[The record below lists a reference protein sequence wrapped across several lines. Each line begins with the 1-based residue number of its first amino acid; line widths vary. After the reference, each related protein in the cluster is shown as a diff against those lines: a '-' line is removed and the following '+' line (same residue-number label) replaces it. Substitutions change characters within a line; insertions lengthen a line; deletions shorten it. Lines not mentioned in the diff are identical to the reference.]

1 VLGVR
6 REATH
11 FSVTLLKSGGARVN
25 TYSWQG
31 ASGRWYEFE
40 IARAQ
45 RAWDPTGGIY
55 MFVKPQ
61 EQPSLDWGGP
71 ISLFIAKTEDFSR
84 TLARHDMWQAAENL
98 GAREIHLL
106 VIKDDQT
113 RARVEKDLLEAQVP
127 ILNRNML
134 RRVA

>member
-1 VLGVR
+1 M
-6 REATH
+6 
-11 FSVTLLKSGGARVN
+11 N

-45 RAWDPTGGIY
+45 RAWEPTGGIY

>member
-1 VLGVR
+1 MNV
-6 REATH
+6 
-11 FSVTLLKSGGARVN
+11 
-25 TYSWQG
+25 YSWQG
-31 ASGRWYEFE
+31 ASGRWYEME

-45 RAWDPTGGIY
+45 RAWETTGGIY

-61 EQPSLDWGGP
+61 EHPSSEWGGP
-71 ISLFIAKTEDFSR
+71 ITLFIAATADFSSSL
-84 TLARHDMWQAAENL
+84 TRHEMWQAAENL

-106 VIKDDQT
+106 SIKDEQT
-113 RARVEKDLLEAQVP
+113 RERVKRDLLEAQCP

>member
-1 VLGVR
+1 L
-6 REATH
+6 
-11 FSVTLLKSGGARVN
+11 TLN
-25 TYSWQG
+25 TFHWQG

-45 RAWDPTGGIY
+45 RAWEPVGGVY
-55 MFVKPQ
+55 MFVKPHD
-61 EQPSLDWGGP
+61 QPALDWGGP
-71 ISLFIAKTEDFSR
+71 TPLFIGSTDDLAR
-84 TLARHDMWQAAENL
+84 TLARHDMWAAAEQQ

-106 VIKDDQT
+106 VVKDVS
-113 RARVEKDLLEAQVP
+113 ACAEVEKDILEAQRP

>member
-1 VLGVR
+1 M
-6 REATH
+6 
-11 FSVTLLKSGGARVN
+11 N
-25 TYSWQG
+25 TYNWQG

-45 RAWDPTGGIY
+45 RDWEPIGGVY
-55 MFVKPQ
+55 LFVKPHD
-61 EQPSLDWGGP
+61 QPALDWGGP
-71 ISLFIAKTEDFSR
+71 ICLFAAQTADFST
-84 TLARHDMWQAAENL
+84 TLNRHDMWQAAENL

-106 VIKDDQT
+106 TIKDGQT
-113 RARVEKDLLEAQVP
+113 RERVLKDILEAQAP

>member
-1 VLGVR
+1 M
-6 REATH
+6 
-11 FSVTLLKSGGARVN
+11 N
-25 TYSWQG
+25 TYMWQG

-45 RAWDPTGGIY
+45 RPWEPIGGLY
-55 MFVKPQ
+55 MFVKPHD
-61 EQPSLDWGGP
+61 QPTLDWGGP
-71 ISLFIAKTEDFSR
+71 ITLYVAKTDDFSK

-106 VIKDDQT
+106 VVRDGQA
-113 RARVEKDLLEAQVP
+113 RERVEKDLLDAQQP

>member
-1 VLGVR
+1 M
-6 REATH
+6 
-11 FSVTLLKSGGARVN
+11 TLN
-25 TYSWQG
+25 TFHWQG

-45 RAWDPTGGIY
+45 RAWEPAGGVY
-55 MFVKPQ
+55 MFVKPHD
-61 EQPSLDWGGP
+61 QPALDWGGP
-71 ISLFIAKTEDFSR
+71 TPLFIAQTDDFSR
-84 TLARHDMWQAAENL
+84 ALARHDMWSAAEQQ

-106 VIKDDQT
+106 TVKDASQ
-113 RARVEKDLLEAQVP
+113 RAEVEKDILEAQRP

>member
-1 VLGVR
+1 MNI
-6 REATH
+6 
-11 FSVTLLKSGGARVN
+11 FN
-25 TYSWQG
+25 WQG

-45 RAWDPTGGIY
+45 RAWDQIGGVY
-55 MFVKPQ
+55 MFVKPHD
-61 EQPSLDWGGP
+61 QPSLDWGGP
-71 ISLFIAKTEDFSR
+71 ITLFVASTDDFSR
-84 TLARHDMWQAAENL
+84 SLARHDMWAAAENL
-98 GAREIHLL
+98 GAKEIHLL

-113 RARVEKDLLEAQVP
+113 RTRVEKDLLEAQSP

>member
-1 VLGVR
+1 M
-6 REATH
+6 
-11 FSVTLLKSGGARVN
+11 N
-25 TYSWQG
+25 TFSWQG

-45 RAWDPTGGIY
+45 RVWDPQGGIY
-55 MFVKPQ
+55 MFVKPP
-61 EQPSLDWGGP
+61 EHPSQDWGGP
-71 ISLFIAKTEDFSR
+71 ITLYLGKTKDCSR
-84 TLARHDMWQAAENL
+84 DLARHDMWQAAEHL

-106 VIKDDQT
+106 VIKDDQV
-113 RARVEKDLLEAQVP
+113 RDRVEKDLLEAQSP